1 MKHVAPAHREM
12 LRNNNTPTP
21 RRTREPENHRP
32 PALFLREARSAAP
45 QLDWHG
51 VCISSGSR
59 VHTTKDEV
67 SMKLLLAVNAV
78 SENHRRIAL
87 LALLSFAALC

>member
-1 MKHVAPAHREM
+1 MLPKRNLEALWGSSGPENQRPSVLFWRQTGVARAVGVWHGACM
-12 LRNNNTPTP
+12 SSP
-21 RRTREPENHRP
+21 RRV
-32 PALFLREARSAAP
+32 S
-45 QLDWHG
+45 
-51 VCISSGSR
+51 
-59 VHTTKDEV
+59 TTKDEV